1 MVAAT
6 FGYLCERT
14 RQLILKIVT
23 HVEYDATPSK
33 DEDGVVQVADSLIGS
48 SSAEIETQL
57 CLTPSQLFFP
67 LYHVSKS
74 RNQDTVGRVL
84 RCGGKD
90 TTAVKFK
97 GR

>member
-1 MVAAT
+1 MAAT
-6 FGYLCERT
+6 FGYLCEMT

-23 HVEYDATPSK
+23 HVEYDAMPSGN
-33 DEDGVVQVADSLIGS
+33 EDSEVQVADSLIGS

-74 RNQDTVGRVL
+74 SLPTVGRVL

>member
-1 MVAAT
+1 MAAT
-6 FGYLCERT
+6 FGYLCEMT

-23 HVEYDATPSK
+23 HVEYDAMPSG
-33 DEDGVVQVADSLIGS
+33 DEDSEVQVTESLIGS
-48 SSAEIETQL
+48 SSAEIEIQL

-97 GR
+97 AR